1 MHKNKGVLD
10 MQTQH
15 VQHNDLLDVSLFDMP
30 IKKVNNPTILLKD
43 INGIEKPTLMDNQV
57 IVYRPDTMD
66 ILGRS
71 RSKKYKIVE
80 PAKLYTAHAKK
91 LLEQKNLP
99 LSDVIID
106 DYVYEGGRKQLRTV
120 GFPSLTKVM
129 PDNSKVSMRS
139 DIFNS
144 VDMSWMYQAFAGAYR
159 DLCRNSLVFGGQ
171 RMYHI
176 RQKHTT
182 GLNVMATLKSISKT
196 FELFSENQELMQ
208 KMIEKKISLEQ
219 MAHILAGS
227 ICKKK
232 NTSAQLLGHDTK
244 IDVNYKLLDYFIH
257 LIRREE
263 SNLGLTAWNLF
274 NALTHWSTH
283 IDDTFERQNEKTGEF
298 VECKTTRAGSQEHTS
313 RTKREDKVREF
324 MNTEE
329 WNNLLLG
336 VYVIP
341 KGTNLRY
348 N

>member
-15 VQHNDLLDVSLFDMP
+15 VQHKDLLDVSLFDMP

-43 INGIEKPTLMDNQV
+43 INGVERETLMDNQV

-66 ILGRS
+66 ILG
-71 RSKKYKIVE
+71 
-80 PAKLYTAHAKK
+80 PTASST
-91 LLEQKNLP
+91 NYS
-99 LSDVIID
+99 LSFDGVD
-106 DYVYEGGRKQLRTV
+106 DYVYEGGRKQKRTV
-120 GFPSLTKVM
+120 SFPSLTKVM
-129 PDNSKVSMRS
+129 EDGSKVSMRS

-176 RQKHTT
+176 KQKHTT
-182 GLNVMATLKSISKT
+182 GLNVMSTLKSISKT
-196 FELFSENQELMQ
+196 FQLFNENQELMQ
-208 KMIEKKISLEQ
+208 KMIDKKITLEQ

-263 SNLGLTAWNLF
+263 NNLGLTAWNLF

-283 IDDTFERQNEKTGEF
+283 IDDTFERENEKTGKLI
-298 VECKTTRAGSQEHTS
+298 ECKTTRAGSQEHTA